1 MSDTLCSTGTIR
13 KITQSPLE
21 GRGNRKFAEIQ
32 HFYFD
37 PKMHVFAPPIFVFI
51 QKETSG
57 SRKGYREFSGY
68 GIPVRCMINTQREK
82 KSSRY
87 FTNLTIE
94 LALFSLAKEN
104 EQFDWAWI
112 DARRNGDLDANQ
124 VLQFA
129 PMAWREWVKN
139 GRSAIERCR
148 RNIAKHK
155 IVKAR
160 EQGSIAMAEKRISN
174 EAYAFYAKKKHPFEG
189 LASYVAKRIV
199 GHGCKRGWVT
209 KRSGDMGM
217 PRVSPYCSL
226 LRPTW

>member
-1 MSDTLCSTGTIR
+1 
-13 KITQSPLE
+13 
-21 GRGNRKFAEIQ
+21 
-32 HFYFD
+32 
-37 PKMHVFAPPIFVFI
+37 MHVFAPPILVFI

-94 LALFSLAKEN
+94 LALFSLAKED

-148 RNIAKHK
+148 
-155 IVKAR
+155 
-160 EQGSIAMAEKRISN
+160 S
-174 EAYAFYAKKKHPFEG
+174 P
-189 LASYVAKRIV
+189 LAAQ
-199 GHGCKRGWVT
+199 RGVVC
-209 KRSGDMGM
+209 RFQ
-217 PRVSPYCSL
+217 
-226 LRPTW
+226 